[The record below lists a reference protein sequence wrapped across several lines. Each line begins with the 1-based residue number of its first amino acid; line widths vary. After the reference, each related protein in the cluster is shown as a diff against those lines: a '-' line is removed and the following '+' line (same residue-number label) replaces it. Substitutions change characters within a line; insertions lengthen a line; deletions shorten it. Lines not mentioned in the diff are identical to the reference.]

1 MPFGFD
7 YVSYRDDTYAQVR
20 IEELLGKK
28 YGLFSYRQE
37 KGSRFPEREDYIFV
51 CVPDKETEIAEML
64 TEIFFTETKFSIGGC
79 LYCRVNNEAREQVFS
94 YHHWTISSQL
104 VNQQGREITEENVY
118 EYILE
123 ELREGMKA
131 EEEIGKQ
138 GR

>member
-37 KGSRFPEREDYIFV
+37 KESRFPEREDYIFV
-51 CVPDKETEIAEML
+51 CVPDKETEMAEML

-79 LYCRVNNEAREQVFS
+79 SNCLVNNGVGKQVFS
-94 YHHWTISSQL
+94 YHHWMISQEL
-104 VNQQGREITEENVY
+104 YDRD
-118 EYILE
+118 E
-123 ELREGMKA
+123 ELQKRMYMN
-131 EEEIGKQ
+131 IFWRSCGKE
-138 GR
+138 